1 MPLEHTLQV
10 LYFTLLYFAGQI
22 SNIYPRHTRQATE
35 VPWVFSLLF
44 LQLLCWNSRQ
54 YSSWKFLLSFQLV
67 SLMALLIS
75 CCSTTALSSLTIWT
89 SQHQPYYFIL
99 WHYSDTFPHFP
110 RCVLRYRSS
119 QAERSVSYF
128 SFCECKHIS
137 IQNQD
142 EYSKWGRG
150 GERERMDF
158 NQFLHHL

>member
-1 MPLEHTLQV
+1 MPLEHALQA

-22 SNIYPRHTRQATE
+22 SNTYPRHTHQATE
-35 VPWVFSLLF
+35 VPWAFSLPF

-67 SLMALLIS
+67 SLTALLIS

-89 SQHQPYYFIL
+89 SQCQPYYFIL

-110 RCVLRYRSS
+110 FLCS
-119 QAERSVSYF
+119 QAERSVPYF

-137 IQNQD
+137 IRNQD
-142 EYSKWGRG
+142 KYSKCGK
-150 GERERMDF
+150 REKKGF
-158 NQFLHHL
+158 NQFLNNF